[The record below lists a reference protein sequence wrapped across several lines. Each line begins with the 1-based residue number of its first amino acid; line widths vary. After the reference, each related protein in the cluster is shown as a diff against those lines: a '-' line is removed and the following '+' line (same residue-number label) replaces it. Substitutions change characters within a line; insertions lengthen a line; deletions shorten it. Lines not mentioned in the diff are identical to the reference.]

1 MQRSLSSRQAAASMR
16 SLLPAPV
23 LAFQANESGFMHSDR
38 SKIRATTLRCGD
50 IVQSSRI
57 RESNSTGNQETE
69 LLVELKKRPGLGIG
83 SWVPTL
89 ERPDPEVVQR
99 GLEDSAQLSARQ
111 VSFTTG
117 SSSKVILSFTEV
129 VYINLE
135 NAAVSFCI
143 YIDLSPVLRHSE

>member
-129 VYINLE
+129 VSINLE
-135 NAAVSFCI
+135 NAAV
-143 YIDLSPVLRHSE
+143 VLHLY